1 MQEMDAAD
9 AVAEVIDLRTLEQ
22 VFRWALPRQP
32 RFTPGD
38 VVIQDEYT
46 HDVSFRAPDGSAL
59 VFDTT

>member
-1 MQEMDAAD
+1 MDAAD
-9 AVAEVIDLRTLEQ
+9 AVAEIAGLRTLEH
-22 VFRWALPRQP
+22 VFRWALAREL
-32 RFTPGD
+32 RFIPGD